1 MPVTPNKAVARF
13 QDGRVL
19 KGVTSDF
26 LPAKD
31 SFHLASTDGAPGSR
45 PTEVRMTDLK
55 AVFFVKDFEGDP
67 TYHDRQ
73 EFDRASPSGRKIRV
87 TFKDGEVLV
96 GMTQGYQP
104 GRPGFFVIPADPRS
118 NIERCFVVT
127 GFTQDIALL

>member
-1 MPVTPNKAVARF
+1 M
-13 QDGRVL
+13 
-19 KGVTSDF
+19 TSDF

-45 PTEVRMTDLK
+45 PTEIRMAELK
-55 AVFFVKDFEGDP
+55 AVFFVRDFEGDP
-67 TYHDRQ
+67 TYKDRQ
-73 EFDRASPSGRKIRV
+73 EFDRTPLSGRRIRV
-87 TFKDGEVLV
+87 TFKDRELLV

-127 GFTQDIALL
+127 AFTQEVALL

>member
-1 MPVTPNKAVARF
+1 VTPNKVVARF

-31 SFHLASTDGAPGSR
+31 SFHLAIKDASAGSR
-45 PTEVRMTDLK
+45 PTDVRVPDLK
-55 AVFFVKDFEGDP
+55 AVFFVRDFEGDP
-67 TYHDRQ
+67 AYNDSR
-73 EFDRASPSGRKIRV
+73 EFDRPSSSGRKIRV

-104 GRPGFFVIPADPRS
+104 GRPGFFVTPADPRS

-127 GFTQDIALL
+127 AFTQEVTLL